1 MKPCRKQNTPARR
14 QPASGSS
21 GPGVPAVTAALDT
34 PVHRYAHP
42 IRIARPAQRS
52 TTEEL
57 LSYILETLSRH
68 SAVSNHPGSSFCT
81 GVRWTWGKP
90 ASSATAIL
98 WLVMPI

>member
-1 MKPCRKQNTPARR
+1 MKPCRKQNTPDRR

-34 PVHRYAHP
+34 PVHRYVHP

-68 SAVSNHPGSSFCT
+68 SELLEELLRRGESDNSDT
-81 GVRWTWGKP
+81 K
-90 ASSATAIL
+90 
-98 WLVMPI
+98 